1 MSYSAEFYRLK
12 ENGSRIAVEPVIDL
26 NKQFQTDELVRSNER
41 GKWVKGSKA
50 KFRTVADVKR
60 LLTQMGIKQ

>member
-1 MSYSAEFYRLK
+1 
-12 ENGSRIAVEPVIDL
+12 VIDL

-50 KFRTVADVKR
+50 KFKTVADVKR